1 MFLLI
6 YNDGCLSLLNLL
18 NFNLN
23 IRLFRK
29 LKFLLFNQL
38 LLSDFSFFLTL
49 FLFLLHVLLPF
60 RSMRFPN
67 NPKYLIWVIRSNRRF
82 SIFAFQFEFNELG
95 FLFSLIVSIFFL
107 VLITGL
113 MIYFVIK
120 YNRKIDVFHGVNCK
134 RFKNRENKSAIAF
147 FFLLLL

>member
-49 FLFLLHVLLPF
+49 FLFLLHVLLAF

-82 SIFAFQFEFNELG
+82 SIFAF
-95 FLFSLIVSIFFL
+95 
-107 VLITGL
+107 
-113 MIYFVIK
+113 
-120 YNRKIDVFHGVNCK
+120 
-134 RFKNRENKSAIAF
+134 
-147 FFLLLL
+147 